1 MLRREHIILV
11 RMKKLTPIAT
21 AAFTYFT
28 LASTALAQTTTG
40 GGINL
45 TPGRPA
51 QGINPGTD
59 PRIIIT
65 NAITI
70 VFVVAV
76 LAVLV
81 YLIWGAFEWITSGGE
96 KDAIGKAQKK
106 ITNALI
112 GLAILALAFVIARVV
127 GAVLG
132 IDFSNLS
139 LPRLDSGSVPAPAI
153 PGSLTR

>member
-1 MLRREHIILV
+1 
-11 RMKKLTPIAT
+11 MKKLTPLAT

-28 LASTALAQTTTG
+28 LATTALAQAQPQ

-45 TPGRPA
+45 TPGRPQ
-51 QGINPGTD
+51 QGINPATD

-81 YLIWGAFEWITSGGE
+81 YMIWGAFSWITSGGD
-96 KDAIGKAQKK
+96 KDKIKSARGM

-112 GLAILALAFVIARVV
+112 GLAVLALAFVIARIV

-132 IDFSNLS
+132 IDFANLT
-139 LPRLDSGSVPAPAI
+139 LPRLDSGPVPPPAV
-153 PGSLTR
+153 PSNLTR